1 MVSSPQPSDGKTMVA
16 ANLAVS
22 IARGLDEHVLLV
34 DCDLRSPKLHQ
45 SFGLDLHQ
53 GLREYLEN
61 GNSLSQYL
69 IKTPVEKLTLLP
81 AGSIPVNPSELLS
94 SERMKTLVREIKARY
109 RDRYIIFD
117 TPPAQFTPEGSIL
130 ASMVDGVLLIARSG
144 KTSRE
149 LLSQVANNIGRDKIL
164 GIVFNASNGG
174 HADLRS
180 MQGYYPN

>member
-1 MVSSPQPSDGKTMVA
+1 MAKRWSQPIS
-16 ANLAVS
+16 VS

-45 SFGLDLHQ
+45 NFGLELHQ

-69 IKTPVEKLTLLP
+69 VKTPVEKLTLLP

-94 SERMKTLVREIKARY
+94 SEKMRTLVKEIKARY
-109 RDRYIIFD
+109 QDRYIIFD

-130 ASMVDGVLLIARSG
+130 ASMVDGVLLIVRSG
-144 KTSRE
+144 KTSRDI
-149 LLSQVANNIGRDKIL
+149 LQVTNNIGREKIL
-164 GIVFNASNGG
+164 GIVFNASNGSHG
-174 HADLRS
+174 DVRS
-180 MQGYYPN
+180 LQGYYPEEN